1 MNPRRL
7 LAVIGLLSLCPLA
20 AEEPGELIFSDDFE
34 RSESQ
39 EVKDEPGNGWGTNSR
54 SRAKGN
60 KQVDLREGA
69 MFIHLSPEAD
79 HAVSV
84 TQPAV
89 FTDGSVGMRFRLDDA
104 KDELGLNLADL
115 GCKEVHA
122 GHLFA
127 VRINPEKVTCQD
139 LKTGNM
145 RLDICEA
152 RQAKNPLTDEQK
164 AALAGKEKIVP
175 RDTAPGEWHEVLVT
189 VKGDSIRV
197 TLDGTE
203 VAVFA
208 SLGIAHATKRLLR
221 LSVPRNAV
229 VDDVRI
235 WRKS

>member
-127 VRINPEKVTCQD
+127 RPHQ
-139 LKTGNM
+139 
-145 RLDICEA
+145 
-152 RQAKNPLTDEQK
+152 
-164 AALAGKEKIVP
+164 
-175 RDTAPGEWHEVLVT
+175 PGE
-189 VKGDSIRV
+189 GDLSGSE
-197 TLDGTE
+197 DGKH
-203 VAVFA
+203 APRHLRSAA
-208 SLGIAHATKRLLR
+208 SQESADR
-221 LSVPRNAV
+221 
-229 VDDVRI
+229 
-235 WRKS
+235 

>member
-1 MNPRRL
+1 M
-7 LAVIGLLSLCPLA
+7 
-20 AEEPGELIFSDDFE
+20 GELIFSDDFE

-39 EVKDEPGNGWGTNSR
+39 EVKDEPGKGWGTNSK

-69 MFIHLSPEAD
+69 MFIYLSPEAD

-104 KDELGLNLADL
+104 KDELGLNFADL
-115 GCKEVHA
+115 ECKEVHA

-127 VRINPEKVTCQD
+127 VRINSKKVICQD

-145 RLDICEA
+145 RLDIREA
-152 RQAKNPLTDEQK
+152 RQAKTPLTDEQK
-164 AALAGKEKIVP
+164 AALVGKEKAVE
-175 RDTAPGEWHEVLVT
+175 RNTSVGEWHEVLVT
-189 VKGDSIRV
+189 VKGDSIHV
-197 TLDGTE
+197 KLDGTE
-203 VAVFA
+203 VVEF
-208 SLGIAHATKRLLR
+208 SSPGIAHPTKRLLR

-229 VDDVRI
+229 VDDVKI